1 MDSHRNIYKTTTAGG
16 TSNDVTVFKIK
27 PPRSGEIYWTE
38 TRLTSFNNSDGSYPT
53 SGLLPL
59 KVGNQV
65 VLSGNTFIG
74 GEGGQ
79 GGLGV
84 VYEITGSGFVP

>member
-1 MDSHRNIYKTTTAGG
+1 MDSNRNIYGTTAAGG
-16 TSNDVTVFKIK
+16 TSNNGTVFKVK

-59 KVGNQV
+59 KVGNRV
-65 VLSGNTFIG
+65 VLFGNTF
-74 GEGGQ
+74 EGGK
-79 GGLGV
+79 GDRGV